1 MTDSGLPTSEHLE
14 HLDTDTIADLI
25 ENLLPAPEAHRARE
39 HVKACPECQQ
49 TYDALLQ
56 LTEDLAEEGR
66 TDIPMPPDVAEHLDA
81 VIVSESVLRSSTV
94 GVHSL
99 VQLREEPHRHLPK
112 LLLAAAAVVVV
123 AAAGVVGVVLST
135 ADRSNDGAAGIN
147 PSGGPSAVP
156 SLSTDEVGPAA
167 QRWLEGTER
176 TDDAVLHGSA
186 AEIDCARQFAAG
198 RPNSALRL
206 VQPAEVDDRR
216 ATVIGVPGGSPRD
229 IQVFVVTG
237 CGAPGGVATPFYDT
251 TVTLRNR

>member
-49 TYDALLQ
+49 TYDALVQ

-66 TDIPMPPDVAEHLDA
+66 TDIPMPADVAEHLDA

-99 VQLREEPHRHLPK
+99 AQIREQPRRHLPK
-112 LLLAAAAVVVV
+112 LLGAAAGIVVV
-123 AAAGVVGVVLST
+123 AAIGVGVVLATKDDAGGGT
-135 ADRSNDGAAGIN
+135 ANNN
-147 PSGGPSAVP
+147 PTALPTGVP
-156 SLSTDEVGPAA
+156 SLSTQDVGPKA
-167 QRWLEGTER
+167 QGWLESSK
-176 TDDAVLHGSA
+176 DPVLHGNDS
-186 AEIDCARQFAAG
+186 EISCARSFASG
-198 RPNSALRL
+198 RPNPVLRL
-206 VQPAEVDDRR
+206 VQPAKVDGKR
-216 ATVIGVPGGSPRD
+216 ATVIGLQGGSPRD
-229 IQVFVVTG
+229 IQLFVVTG
-237 CGAPGGVATPFYDT
+237 CSESGGVAHSFYDT